1 MKIACGEYPDN
12 MIEGNLAPLL
22 KFMATC
28 ILLAPNQ
35 SSFFHQ
41 MMTKPE
47 DILNQTFLPFLANT
61 REDFKY
67 QTILLYDKQFVR
79 YRCRTCGD
87 IHCITDCGKIT
98 AKRNRDGMNLGG
110 VKCDCGA
117 FVGHQGEENS
127 ERIDKQPCR
136 RGLFNTN
143 SEALKG
149 YVQLEPDMVEG
160 LRIRRLRKVFRK
172 MGDLILHSCLLLV
185 FTFSHEFHKTLIAQ
199 TIVTKYNV
207 P

>member
-1 MKIACGEYPDN
+1 
-12 MIEGNLAPLL
+12 
-22 KFMATC
+22 
-28 ILLAPNQ
+28 
-35 SSFFHQ
+35 
-41 MMTKPE
+41 
-47 DILNQTFLPFLANT
+47 
-61 REDFKY
+61 
-67 QTILLYDKQFVR
+67 
-79 YRCRTCGD
+79 
-87 IHCITDCGKIT
+87 
-98 AKRNRDGMNLGG
+98 MNLGG

-185 FTFSHEFHKTLIAQ
+185 FTFSHEFHKTLIA
-199 TIVTKYNV
+199 
-207 P
+207 